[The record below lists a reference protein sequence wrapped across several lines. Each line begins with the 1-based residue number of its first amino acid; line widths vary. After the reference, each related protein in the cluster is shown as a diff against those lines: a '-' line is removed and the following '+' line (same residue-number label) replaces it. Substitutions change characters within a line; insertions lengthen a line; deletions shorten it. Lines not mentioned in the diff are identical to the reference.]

1 MEFNLAKFIFKPL
14 FYRVVKADFYFSEK
28 ITEKNLRNFELTY
41 SFLSLISQI
50 CGRMETKEKI
60 IETAEDLFMKF
71 GVRSVTMDDIA
82 RQAGISKKTI
92 YQEFAD
98 KNQLVFETFSQ
109 ALEKDKCR
117 LEEYPGIDQG
127 VIAHMVGM
135 SAYIRKRFADFN
147 PLVMNEIQRYF
158 PQCWQLFEDF
168 KQEFVFKEIVEVL
181 DKGKEEGVFRAE
193 INSEILAYLRMEQ
206 MDSLFDPIKFPPS
219 KFNLI
224 ELHLEVFEHFLY
236 GILTESGK
244 QAYLNQKHTTA

>member
-1 MEFNLAKFIFKPL
+1 
-14 FYRVVKADFYFSEK
+14 
-28 ITEKNLRNFELTY
+28 
-41 SFLSLISQI
+41 
-50 CGRMETKEKI
+50 METKEKI

-98 KNQLVFETFSQ
+98 KNQLVFETFAQ
-109 ALEKDKCR
+109 ALDKDKCK
-117 LEEYPGIDQG
+117 LGEHLSLDKG
-127 VIAHMVGM
+127 VVAHMAGM
-135 SAYIRKRFADFN
+135 SAYIRQRFADFN

-168 KQEFVFKEIVEVL
+168 KQDFVFKQLVQVL
-181 DKGKEEGVFRAE
+181 EKGKEEGMFRAE
-193 INSEILAYLRMEQ
+193 INSEILAFLRMEQ

-224 ELHLEVFEHFLY
+224 ELHLEVFEHFLF
-236 GILTESGK
+236 GILTNEGK
-244 QAYLNQKHTTA
+244 TAYLNQKNTTT